1 MQMNLETLVCCS
13 LTLLTSDVGTTEGK
27 HKMGLRYYEWKGK
40 GGLAVNRTVLENIL
54 KASRHANWMMSILP
68 FLDTFSTNP
77 NRLTGS
83 FIPSTKSV
91 FLLCPFL

>member
-1 MQMNLETLVCCS
+1 MILVEHVTHGRS
-13 LTLLTSDVGTTEGK
+13 NAGGD
-27 HKMGLRYYEWKGK
+27 GK